1 MMNYGQ
7 EMDAYL
13 VGTDKSVPVHIHK
26 TIIVNEIHP
35 FAIELCPL
43 ADNQTNIA
51 LNGETRI

>member
-1 MMNYGQ
+1 MNYGQ